1 MAEEFDIKKLSAENI
16 KDLNAF
22 RYIRDNLFPDGVEN
36 APSIQEIKDKQ
47 KAGKLTVREAYIA
60 KIYSQGFRVAP
71 LFLES
76 PDTKDFAESMQEKF
90 GIKKKGTAAQSIG
103 MSTELK
109 SNLKQVS
116 LDDVYG
122 GGIKG
127 STAIN
132 TGIKKVLEDDLPKT
146 GEKGAKKLGKRA
158 TEVSADIIQSM
169 AKGISNIPDY
179 NVRATVF
186 AGMFGARLSDV
197 IGMRTTRRLA
207 EMGSQ
212 PRPYFDVETG
222 VQENPDRTGRKQAG
236 PSKTLPPVF
245 QELAKK
251 LHAEAGPD
259 GVIFKATRTQVT
271 NALKKYVFPEIPKEI
286 LDKLD
291 RDPKDFTDLRR
302 IIAAYVI
309 KNVNPKAA
317 SGIISHK
324 LTSAEEFDK
333 VMDTFYVGI
342 DDPKGDVERTKG
354 LILFE
359 KELAKGLNVTDGK
372 QLARELKLD
381 LPDSFNAIYPA
392 TKVKVSPTGQATTS
406 VVEATEEEMESSKK
420 VKIAQDYESEQAA
433 FLRGEEKKE
442 KGLTLAEKN
451 IERQKKIQDERKL
464 LDETKKTDVPT
475 ETKKSAL
482 KEFLEQ
488 NPEKEK
494 STRRNPRKFDRPG
507 NGKLYTTIGAGT
519 ALTAPFLKMAYDNY
533 KSGYINDGL
542 EEDEATAKAS
552 LMVLADVTPY
562 LGQLKMAFEP
572 KTVAASERDP
582 YEPFKTKE
590 QTGQEVIDVYKE
602 REFRK
607 DISPQLEDEQEVGKE
622 MMLKYKRETAL
633 QDMRAKTQQKLD
645 DQLEQLNI
653 RR

>member
-16 KDLNAF
+16 QDLNAF

-90 GIKKKGTAAQSIG
+90 GTKKKGTAAQSIG

-116 LDDVYG
+116 LDDVYE
-122 GGIKG
+122 GGIRG
-127 STAIN
+127 SSAIN

-146 GEKGAKKLGKRA
+146 GEKGAKKLGKKA
-158 TEVSADIIQSM
+158 TEVSADIIQAM
-169 AKGISNIPDY
+169 AKGISNIPND

-245 QELAKK
+245 QELARK

-271 NALKKYVFPEIPKEI
+271 NALKKYVFPEIPKGI

-333 VMDTFYVGI
+333 VMDTFYADI

-359 KELAKGLNVTDGK
+359 KELAKGLNVTDGR
-372 QLARELKLD
+372 QLGQKLKLN
-381 LPDSFNAIYPA
+381 LPDSFNAIYPD
-392 TKVKVSPTGQATTS
+392 TKITVSPTGEKLTS
-406 VVEATEEEMESSKK
+406 TVEVSPEEQKRTD
-420 VKIAQDYESEQAA
+420 KIKAAQDFETEQDT
-433 FLRGEEKKE
+433 FLRGEEKRA
-442 KGLTLAEKN
+442 KGLALAESN
-451 IERQKKIQDERKL
+451 IERQKKIEADREQRKQ
-464 LDETKKTDVPT
+464 KKEAP
-475 ETKKSAL
+475 
-482 KEFLEQ
+482 KEVKATPLQEWEQ
-488 NPEKEK
+488 N
-494 STRRNPRKFDRPG
+494 NPDKAAKAKRKTKRKFDRPT
-507 NGKLYTTIGAGT
+507 NTKLYSVGG
-519 ALTAPFLKMAYDNY
+519 ALTAPLTYMAYRGY
-533 KSGYINDGL
+533 KDEYINKGM
-542 EEDEATAKAS
+542 EDMDATINAS
-552 LMVLADVTPY
+552 IMTASDFVPHILI
-562 LGQLKMAFEP
+562 GKMFFEP
-572 KTVAASERDP
+572 KTLAAAERDP
-582 YEPFKTKE
+582 LGEPFKTKE
-590 QTGQEVIDVYKE
+590 QMGQEVIDVFKE
-602 REFRK
+602 RQFRQ
-607 DISPQLEDEQEVGKE
+607 DIAPQLDDELAIQKQMNIKKMSEDFGREAERKSQLSLEEQ
-622 MMLKYKRETAL
+622 MQMLN
-633 QDMRAKTQQKLD
+633 QGS
-645 DQLEQLNI
+645 
-653 RR
+653 

>member
-16 KDLNAF
+16 QDLNAF

-90 GIKKKGTAAQSIG
+90 GTKKKGTAAQSIG

-116 LDDVYG
+116 LDDVYE
-122 GGIKG
+122 GGIRG
-127 STAIN
+127 SSAIN

-146 GEKGAKKLGKRA
+146 GEKGAKKLGKKA
-158 TEVSADIIQSM
+158 TEVSADIIQAM
-169 AKGISNIPDY
+169 AKGISNIPND

-245 QELAKK
+245 QELARK

-271 NALKKYVFPEIPKEI
+271 NALKKYVFPEIPKGI

-333 VMDTFYVGI
+333 VMDTFYADI

-359 KELAKGLNVTDGK
+359 KELAKGLNVTDGR
-372 QLARELKLD
+372 QLGQKLKLN
-381 LPDSFNAIYPA
+381 LPDSFNAIYPD
-392 TKVKVSPTGQATTS
+392 TKITVSPTGEKLTS
-406 VVEATEEEMESSKK
+406 TVEVSPEEQKRTD
-420 VKIAQDYESEQAA
+420 KIKAAQDFETEQDT
-433 FLRGEEKKE
+433 FLRGEEKRA
-442 KGLTLAEKN
+442 KGLALAESN
-451 IERQKKIQDERKL
+451 IERQKKIEADREQRKQ
-464 LDETKKTDVPT
+464 KKEAP
-475 ETKKSAL
+475 
-482 KEFLEQ
+482 KEVKATPLQEWEQ
-488 NPEKEK
+488 N
-494 STRRNPRKFDRPG
+494 NPDKAAKAKRKTKRKFDRPT
-507 NGKLYTTIGAGT
+507 NTKLYSVGG
-519 ALTAPFLKMAYDNY
+519 ALTAPLTYMAYRGY
-533 KSGYINDGL
+533 KDEYINKGM
-542 EEDEATAKAS
+542 EDMDATINAS
-552 LMVLADVTPY
+552 IMTASDFVPHILI
-562 LGQLKMAFEP
+562 GKMFFEP
-572 KTVAASERDP
+572 KTLAASERDP
-582 YEPFKTKE
+582 LGEPFKTKE
-590 QTGQEVIDVYKE
+590 QLGQEVIDISKE
-602 REFRK
+602 RTFRE
-607 DISPQLEDEQEVGKE
+607 DIAPQLDDERAIQEQMNIKKMSEDFGREAERKSQLSLEEQ
-622 MMLKYKRETAL
+622 MQMLN
-633 QDMRAKTQQKLD
+633 QGS
-645 DQLEQLNI
+645 
-653 RR
+653 

>member
-16 KDLNAF
+16 QDLNAF

-90 GIKKKGTAAQSIG
+90 GTKKKGTAAQSIG

-116 LDDVYG
+116 LDDVYE
-122 GGIKG
+122 GGIRG
-127 STAIN
+127 SSAIN

-146 GEKGAKKLGKRA
+146 GEKGAKKLGKKA
-158 TEVSADIIQSM
+158 TEVSADIIQAM
-169 AKGISNIPDY
+169 AKGISNIPND

-245 QELAKK
+245 QELARKF
-251 LHAEAGPD
+251 HAEAGPD

-271 NALKKYVFPEIPKEI
+271 NALKKYVFPEIPKGI

-333 VMDTFYVGI
+333 VMDTFYADI

-359 KELAKGLNVTDGK
+359 KELAKGLNVTDGR
-372 QLARELKLD
+372 QLGQKLKLN
-381 LPDSFNAIYPA
+381 LPDSFNAIYPD
-392 TKVKVSPTGQATTS
+392 TKITVSPTGEKLTS
-406 VVEATEEEMESSKK
+406 TVEVSPEEQKRTD
-420 VKIAQDYESEQAA
+420 KIKAAQDFETEQDT
-433 FLRGEEKKE
+433 FLRGEEKRA
-442 KGLTLAEKN
+442 KGLALAESN
-451 IERQKKIQDERKL
+451 IERQKKIEADREQRKQ
-464 LDETKKTDVPT
+464 KKEAP
-475 ETKKSAL
+475 
-482 KEFLEQ
+482 KEVKATPLQEWEQ
-488 NPEKEK
+488 N
-494 STRRNPRKFDRPG
+494 NPDKAAKAKRKTKRKFDRPT
-507 NGKLYTTIGAGT
+507 NTKLYSVGG
-519 ALTAPFLKMAYDNY
+519 ALTAPLTYMAYRGY
-533 KSGYINDGL
+533 KDEYINKGM
-542 EEDEATAKAS
+542 EDMDATINAS
-552 LMVLADVTPY
+552 IMTASDFVPHILI
-562 LGQLKMAFEP
+562 GKMFFEP
-572 KTVAASERDP
+572 KTLAAAERDP
-582 YEPFKTKE
+582 LGEPFKTKE
-590 QTGQEVIDVYKE
+590 QMGQEVIDVFKE
-602 REFRK
+602 RQFRQ
-607 DISPQLEDEQEVGKE
+607 DIAPQLDDELAIQKQMNIKKMSEDFGREAERKSQLSLEEQ
-622 MMLKYKRETAL
+622 MQMLN
-633 QDMRAKTQQKLD
+633 QGS
-645 DQLEQLNI
+645 
-653 RR
+653 

>member
-16 KDLNAF
+16 QDLNAF

-90 GIKKKGTAAQSIG
+90 GTKKKGTAAQSIG

-116 LDDVYG
+116 LDDVYE

-132 TGIKKVLEDDLPKT
+132 TGVKKVLEDDLPKT
-146 GEKGAKKLGKRA
+146 GEKGAKKLGKKA
-158 TEVSADIIQSM
+158 TEVSADIIQAM

-222 VQENPDRTGRKQAG
+222 VQENPERTGRKQAG

-245 QELAKK
+245 QELARK
-251 LHAEAGPD
+251 LHAEAGSD
-259 GVIFKATRTQVT
+259 GVIFKATRTQVA
-271 NALKKYVFPEIPKEI
+271 NALKKYVFPEVPKEI

-309 KNVNPKAA
+309 KNVNPSAA

-324 LTSAEEFDK
+324 LTSAEQFDK

-359 KELAKGLNVTDGK
+359 KELAKGLNVTDGR
-372 QLARELKLD
+372 QLGQKLKLD
-381 LPDSFNAIYPA
+381 LPDSFNSIYPD
-392 TKVKVSPTGQATTS
+392 TKITVSPTGEKLTS
-406 VVEATEEEMESSKK
+406 TVEVSPEEQKRTDK
-420 VKIAQDYESEQAA
+420 IKIAQDFETEQDT
-433 FLRGEEKKE
+433 FLRGEQKRE
-442 KGLTLAEKN
+442 KGITLAESN
-451 IERQKKIQDERKL
+451 IARQKK
-464 LDETKKTDVPT
+464 
-475 ETKKSAL
+475 
-482 KEFLEQ
+482 
-488 NPEKEK
+488 N
-494 STRRNPRKFDRPG
+494 
-507 NGKLYTTIGAGT
+507 
-519 ALTAPFLKMAYDNY
+519 
-533 KSGYINDGL
+533 
-542 EEDEATAKAS
+542 
-552 LMVLADVTPY
+552 
-562 LGQLKMAFEP
+562 
-572 KTVAASERDP
+572 
-582 YEPFKTKE
+582 
-590 QTGQEVIDVYKE
+590 
-602 REFRK
+602 
-607 DISPQLEDEQEVGKE
+607 
-622 MMLKYKRETAL
+622 
-633 QDMRAKTQQKLD
+633 
-645 DQLEQLNI
+645 
-653 RR
+653 

>member
-36 APSIQEIKDKQ
+36 VPSIQEIKDKQ
-47 KAGKLTVREAYIA
+47 KAGKLTVREAYLA

-76 PDTKDFAESMQEKF
+76 PDTKDFAKSMQDKF
-90 GIKKKGTAAQSIG
+90 GTKKKGAAAQSMGIA
-103 MSTELK
+103 TELK
-109 SNLKQVS
+109 TNLKQVS
-116 LDDVYG
+116 LDDAYD

-127 STAIN
+127 STALN
-132 TGIKKVLEDDLPKT
+132 AGIKKVLEDDLPKA
-146 GEKGAKKLGKRA
+146 GEKGAKKLGKKA
-158 TEVSADIIQSM
+158 TEVSGDIIQAM

-186 AGMFGARLSDV
+186 AGMFGARLTDV

-222 VQENPDRTGRKQAG
+222 IQENPDRTGRKQAG
-236 PSKTLPPVF
+236 PSKKLPPVF
-245 QELAKK
+245 EALARK
-251 LHAEAGPD
+251 LHSEAGPD
-259 GVIFKATRTQVT
+259 GVIFKATTPQVS
-271 NALKKYVFPEIPKEI
+271 NALKKYVFPEIPQKI
-286 LDKLD
+286 LDQLD
-291 RDPKDFTDLRR
+291 RNPKDFTDLRR

-309 KNVNPKAA
+309 KNVNPSAA

-359 KELAKGLNVTDGK
+359 KELAKGLKVTDAK

-406 VVEATEEEMESSKK
+406 VVEATKEEIESSKK

-451 IERQKKIQDERKL
+451 IERQKKLQAEKESFI
-464 LDETKKTDVPT
+464 ETKKTKVKKDGFQTYIDENPDDI
-475 ETKKSAL
+475 EKIKQRKKS
-482 KEFLEQ
+482 KFGMT
-488 NPEKEK
+488 
-494 STRRNPRKFDRPG
+494 STNK
-507 NGKLYTTIGAGT
+507 KLLGLSGPLAYMGYRGYKAELMDQGYTENEAQ
-519 ALTAPFLKMAYDNY
+519 LTASLFTAGDFVPYISGAKM
-533 KSGYINDGL
+533 IL
-542 EEDEATAKAS
+542 ES
-552 LMVLADVTPY
+552 S
-562 LGQLKMAFEP
+562 
-572 KTVAASERDP
+572 TVAASERDP
-582 YEPFKTKE
+582 FSQFRTVEE
-590 QTGQEVIDVYKE
+590 EGQRVIDVSKE
-602 REFRK
+602 RDFRQ
-607 DISPQLEDEQEVGKE
+607 DISPQLDDEQEVGKE
-622 MMLKYKRETAL
+622 MMLDYKRETAL
-633 QDMRAKTQQKLD
+633 QNMRAKTKNKLD
-645 DQLEQLNI
+645 EQLQQLNLG
-653 RR
+653 R

>member
-16 KDLNAF
+16 QDLNAF

-90 GIKKKGTAAQSIG
+90 GTKKKGTAAQSIG

-116 LDDVYG
+116 LDDVYE
-122 GGIKG
+122 GGIRG
-127 STAIN
+127 SSAIN

-146 GEKGAKKLGKRA
+146 GEKGAKKLGKKA
-158 TEVSADIIQSM
+158 TEVSADIIQAM
-169 AKGISNIPDY
+169 AKGISNIPND

-222 VQENPDRTGRKQAG
+222 IQENPDRTGRKQAG

-245 QELAKK
+245 QELARK

-271 NALKKYVFPEIPKEI
+271 NALKKYVFPEIPKGI

-406 VVEATEEEMESSKK
+406 VVEATEEEIESSKK

-464 LDETKKTDVPT
+464 LDETKKTEVKKDGFQTYIDENPDDI
-475 ETKKSAL
+475 EKIKQRKKSKFGMTSTNKKLLGLSGPLAYMGYRGYKSEL
-482 KEFLEQ
+482 IDQ
-488 NPEKEK
+488 GYSEKE
-494 STRRNPRKFDRPG
+494 
-507 NGKLYTTIGAGT
+507 AQ
-519 ALTAPFLKMAYDNY
+519 LTASLFTAADFVPYISGAKM
-533 KSGYINDGL
+533 IL
-542 EEDEATAKAS
+542 ES
-552 LMVLADVTPY
+552 S
-562 LGQLKMAFEP
+562 
-572 KTVAASERDP
+572 TVAASERN
-582 YEPFKTKE
+582 PFEE
-590 QTGQEVIDVYKE
+590 QFRTMEEEGQRVIDVSKE
-602 REFRK
+602 RDFRQ
-607 DISPQLEDEQEVGKE
+607 DISPQLDDEQEVGKE

-633 QDMRAKTQQKLD
+633 QDMRAKTKSKLD
-645 DQLEQLNI
+645 EQLQQLNLG
-653 RR
+653 RQ

>member
-16 KDLNAF
+16 QELNAF

-90 GIKKKGTAAQSIG
+90 GTKKKGTAAQSIG

-116 LDDVYG
+116 LDDVYE
-122 GGIKG
+122 GGIRG
-127 STAIN
+127 SSAIN

-146 GEKGAKKLGKRA
+146 GEKGAKKLGKKA
-158 TEVSADIIQSM
+158 TEVSADIIQAM
-169 AKGISNIPDY
+169 AKGISNIPND

-245 QELAKK
+245 QELARK

-271 NALKKYVFPEIPKEI
+271 NALKKYVFPEIPKGI

-333 VMDTFYVGI
+333 VMDTFYADI

-406 VVEATEEEMESSKK
+406 VVEATEEEIESSKK

-464 LDETKKTDVPT
+464 LDETKKTEVKKDGFQTYIDENPDDI
-475 ETKKSAL
+475 EKIKQRKKSKFGMTSTNKKLLGLSGPLAYMGYRGYKSEL
-482 KEFLEQ
+482 IDQ
-488 NPEKEK
+488 GYSEKE
-494 STRRNPRKFDRPG
+494 
-507 NGKLYTTIGAGT
+507 AQ
-519 ALTAPFLKMAYDNY
+519 LTASLFTAADFVPYISGAKM
-533 KSGYINDGL
+533 IL
-542 EEDEATAKAS
+542 ES
-552 LMVLADVTPY
+552 S
-562 LGQLKMAFEP
+562 
-572 KTVAASERDP
+572 TVAASERDP
-582 YEPFKTKE
+582 FSPFTTME
-590 QTGQEVIDVYKE
+590 EEGQRVIDVSKE
-602 REFRK
+602 RDFRQ
-607 DISPQLEDEQEVGKE
+607 DISPQLDDEQEVGKE

-633 QDMRAKTQQKLD
+633 QDMRAKTKSKLD
-645 DQLEQLNI
+645 EQLQQLNLG
-653 RR
+653 RQ

>member
-36 APSIQEIKDKQ
+36 VPSIQEIKDKQ

-76 PDTKDFAESMQEKF
+76 PDTKDFAKSMQDKF
-90 GIKKKGTAAQSIG
+90 GTKKKGAAAQSIG
-103 MSTELK
+103 IAAELK
-109 SNLKQVS
+109 TNLKRVS
-116 LDDVYG
+116 LDDVYD

-127 STAIN
+127 SSALN
-132 TGIKKVLEDDLPKT
+132 TGIKRVLEDDLPKA

-158 TEVSADIIQSM
+158 TEVSADIIQAM

-186 AGMFGARLSDV
+186 AGMFGARLTDV

-222 VQENPDRTGRKQAG
+222 IQENPDRTGRKQAG
-236 PSKTLPPVF
+236 PSKKLPPVF
-245 QELAKK
+245 EALARK
-251 LHAEAGPD
+251 LHSEAGPD
-259 GVIFKATRTQVT
+259 GVIFKATTPQVT
-271 NALKKYVFPEIPKEI
+271 NALKKYVFPEIPQKI
-286 LDKLD
+286 LDQLD
-291 RDPKDFTDLRR
+291 RNPKDFTDLRR

-309 KNVNPKAA
+309 KNVNPSAA

-359 KELAKGLNVTDGK
+359 KELAKGLNVTDGR
-372 QLARELKLD
+372 QLGQKLKLD
-381 LPDSFNAIYPA
+381 LPDSFNAIYPE
-392 TKVKVSPTGQATTS
+392 TKVKVSPTGEKLTS
-406 VVEATEEEMESSKK
+406 TVEITPEEQKRID
-420 VKIAQDYESEQAA
+420 KIKAAQDFETEQDA
-433 FLRGEEKKE
+433 FLRGEQKKE

-464 LDETKKTDVPT
+464 LDETKKTEVKKDGFQTYIDENPDDI
-475 ETKKSAL
+475 EKIKQRKKSKFGMTSTNKKLLGLSGPLAYMGYRGYKSEL
-482 KEFLEQ
+482 IDQ
-488 NPEKEK
+488 GYTEKE
-494 STRRNPRKFDRPG
+494 
-507 NGKLYTTIGAGT
+507 AQ
-519 ALTAPFLKMAYDNY
+519 LTASLFTAADFVPYISGAKM
-533 KSGYINDGL
+533 IL
-542 EEDEATAKAS
+542 ES
-552 LMVLADVTPY
+552 S
-562 LGQLKMAFEP
+562 
-572 KTVAASERDP
+572 TVAASERN
-582 YEPFKTKE
+582 PFEE
-590 QTGQEVIDVYKE
+590 QFRTMEQEGQRVIDVSKE
-602 REFRK
+602 RDFRQ
-607 DISPQLEDEQEVGKE
+607 DISPQLDDEQEVGKE

-633 QDMRAKTQQKLD
+633 QDMRAKTKSKLD
-645 DQLEQLNI
+645 EQLQQLNLG
-653 RR
+653 RQ

>member
-1 MAEEFDIKKLSAENI
+1 MTEEFDIKKLSAENI

-76 PDTKDFAESMQEKF
+76 PDTKDFAKSMQDKF
-90 GIKKKGTAAQSIG
+90 GTKKKGAAAQSIG
-103 MSTELK
+103 IATELK
-109 SNLKQVS
+109 TNLKRVS
-116 LDDVYG
+116 LDDVYD

-127 STAIN
+127 SSALN
-132 TGIKKVLEDDLPKT
+132 TGIKRVLEDDLPKA
-146 GEKGAKKLGKRA
+146 GEKGAKKLGKKA
-158 TEVSADIIQSM
+158 TEVSADIIQAM

-186 AGMFGARLSDV
+186 AGMFGARLTDV

-222 VQENPDRTGRKQAG
+222 IQENPDRTGRKQAG
-236 PSKTLPPVF
+236 PSKKLPPVF
-245 QELAKK
+245 EALARK
-251 LHAEAGPD
+251 LHSEAGPD
-259 GVIFKATRTQVT
+259 GVIFKATTPQVT
-271 NALKKYVFPEIPKEI
+271 NALKKYVFPEIPQKI
-286 LDKLD
+286 LDQLD
-291 RDPKDFTDLRR
+291 RNPKDFTDLRR

-309 KNVNPKAA
+309 KNVNPSAA

-406 VVEATEEEMESSKK
+406 VVEATEEEIESSKK

-464 LDETKKTDVPT
+464 LDETKKTEVKKDSFQTYIDENPDDI
-475 ETKKSAL
+475 EKIKQRKKSKFGMTSTNKKLLGLSGPLAYMGYRGYKSEL
-482 KEFLEQ
+482 IDQ
-488 NPEKEK
+488 GYSEKE
-494 STRRNPRKFDRPG
+494 
-507 NGKLYTTIGAGT
+507 AQ
-519 ALTAPFLKMAYDNY
+519 LTASLFTAADFVPYISGAKM
-533 KSGYINDGL
+533 IL
-542 EEDEATAKAS
+542 ES
-552 LMVLADVTPY
+552 S
-562 LGQLKMAFEP
+562 
-572 KTVAASERDP
+572 TVAASERDP
-582 YEPFKTKE
+582 FSPFTTME
-590 QTGQEVIDVYKE
+590 EEGQRVIDVSKE
-602 REFRK
+602 RDFRQN
-607 DISPQLEDEQEVGKE
+607 ISPQLDDEQEVGKE

-633 QDMRAKTQQKLD
+633 QDMRAKTKSKLD
-645 DQLEQLNI
+645 EQLQQLNLG
-653 RR
+653 RQ

>member
-16 KDLNAF
+16 QDLNAF

-90 GIKKKGTAAQSIG
+90 GTKKKGTAAQSIG

-116 LDDVYG
+116 LDDVYE
-122 GGIKG
+122 GGIRG
-127 STAIN
+127 SSAIN

-146 GEKGAKKLGKRA
+146 GEKGAKKLGKKA
-158 TEVSADIIQSM
+158 TEVSADIIQAM
-169 AKGISNIPDY
+169 AKGISNIPND

-245 QELAKK
+245 QELARK

-271 NALKKYVFPEIPKEI
+271 NALKKYVFPEIPKGI

-333 VMDTFYVGI
+333 VMDTFYADI

-359 KELAKGLNVTDGK
+359 KELAKGLNVTDGR
-372 QLARELKLD
+372 QLGQKLKLN
-381 LPDSFNAIYPA
+381 LPDSFNAIYPD
-392 TKVKVSPTGQATTS
+392 TKITVSPTGEKLTS
-406 VVEATEEEMESSKK
+406 TVEVSPEEQKRTD
-420 VKIAQDYESEQAA
+420 KIKAAQDFETEQDT
-433 FLRGEEKKE
+433 FLRGEEKRA
-442 KGLTLAEKN
+442 KGLALAESN
-451 IERQKKIQDERKL
+451 IERQKKIEADREQRKQ
-464 LDETKKTDVPT
+464 KKEAP
-475 ETKKSAL
+475 
-482 KEFLEQ
+482 KEVKATPLQEWEQ
-488 NPEKEK
+488 N
-494 STRRNPRKFDRPG
+494 NPDKAAKAKRKTKRKFDRPT
-507 NGKLYTTIGAGT
+507 NTKLYSVGG
-519 ALTAPFLKMAYDNY
+519 ALTAPLTYMAYRGY
-533 KSGYINDGL
+533 KDEYINKGM
-542 EEDEATAKAS
+542 EDMDATINAS
-552 LMVLADVTPY
+552 IMTASDFVPHILI
-562 LGQLKMAFEP
+562 GKMFFEP
-572 KTVAASERDP
+572 KTLAAAERDP
-582 YEPFKTKE
+582 LGEPFKTKE
-590 QTGQEVIDVYKE
+590 QMGQEGIDVFKE
-602 REFRK
+602 RQFRQ
-607 DISPQLEDEQEVGKE
+607 DIAPQLDDELAIQKQMNIKKMSEDFGREAERKSQLSLEEQ
-622 MMLKYKRETAL
+622 MQMLN
-633 QDMRAKTQQKLD
+633 QGS
-645 DQLEQLNI
+645 
-653 RR
+653 

>member
-16 KDLNAF
+16 QDLNAF

-36 APSIQEIKDKQ
+36 APSVQEIKDKQ

-116 LDDVYG
+116 LDDIYE
-122 GGIKG
+122 GGIRG

-146 GEKGAKKLGKRA
+146 GEKGAKKLGKKA
-158 TEVSADIIQSM
+158 TEVSADIIQAM
-169 AKGISNIPDY
+169 AKGISNIPND

-245 QELAKK
+245 QELARK

-309 KNVNPKAA
+309 KNVNPSAA

-324 LTSAEEFDK
+324 LTSAEDFDK

-359 KELAKGLNVTDGK
+359 KELAKGLNVTDGR
-372 QLARELKLD
+372 QLGQKLKLN
-381 LPDSFNAIYPA
+381 LPDSFNAIYPD
-392 TKVKVSPTGQATTS
+392 TKITVSPTGEKLTS
-406 VVEATEEEMESSKK
+406 TVEVSPEEQKRTG
-420 VKIAQDYESEQAA
+420 KIKAAQDFETAQQA
-433 FLRGEEKKE
+433 FLRGAEAQKKGLDLYEANQKRREELDKNEAERKQKKE
-442 KGLTLAEKN
+442 A
-451 IERQKKIQDERKL
+451 
-464 LDETKKTDVPT
+464 P
-475 ETKKSAL
+475 
-482 KEFLEQ
+482 KEVKATPLQEWEQ
-488 NPEKEK
+488 N
-494 STRRNPRKFDRPG
+494 NPDKATKAKRKTKRKFSRPT
-507 NGKLYTTIGAGT
+507 NTKLYSVGAVGAIT
-519 ALTAPFLKMAYDNY
+519 SPLAYLAYRGY
-533 KSGYINDGL
+533 KDGYINDGM
-542 EEDEATAKAS
+542 EETDAVINAS
-552 LMVLADVTPY
+552 IMTVSDFVPQIAI
-562 LGQLKMAFEP
+562 GKMFFAP
-572 KTVAASERDP
+572 NPVAAAERDP

-590 QTGQEVIDVYKE
+590 QMGQEVIDVFKE
-602 REFRK
+602 RQFRQ
-607 DISPQLEDEQEVGKE
+607 DIAPQLDDERAIQEQMNIKKMSEDFRSEAERKSQLTLEEQ
-622 MMLKYKRETAL
+622 MQLL
-633 QDMRAKTQQKLD
+633 QQGR
-645 DQLEQLNI
+645 
-653 RR
+653 

>member
-116 LDDVYG
+116 LDDVYE

-132 TGIKKVLEDDLPKT
+132 TGIRKVLEDDLPKT

-222 VQENPDRTGRKQAG
+222 IQENPDRTGRKQAG

-245 QELAKK
+245 QELARK
-251 LHAEAGPD
+251 LHSEAGPD

-406 VVEATEEEMESSKK
+406 VVEATEEEIESSKK

-464 LDETKKTDVPT
+464 LDETKKTEVKKDGFQTYIDENPDDI
-475 ETKKSAL
+475 EKIKQRKKSKFGMTSTNKKLLGLSGPLAYMGYRGYKSEL
-482 KEFLEQ
+482 IDQ
-488 NPEKEK
+488 GYSEKE
-494 STRRNPRKFDRPG
+494 
-507 NGKLYTTIGAGT
+507 AQ
-519 ALTAPFLKMAYDNY
+519 LTASLFTAADFVPYISGAKM
-533 KSGYINDGL
+533 IL
-542 EEDEATAKAS
+542 ES
-552 LMVLADVTPY
+552 S
-562 LGQLKMAFEP
+562 
-572 KTVAASERDP
+572 TVAASERDP
-582 YEPFKTKE
+582 FSPFTTME
-590 QTGQEVIDVYKE
+590 EEGQRVIDVSKE
-602 REFRK
+602 RDFRQ
-607 DISPQLEDEQEVGKE
+607 DISPQLDDEQEVGKE

-633 QDMRAKTQQKLD
+633 QDMRAKTKSKLD
-645 DQLEQLNI
+645 EQLQQLNLG
-653 RR
+653 RQ

>member
-16 KDLNAF
+16 QDLNAF

-90 GIKKKGTAAQSIG
+90 GTKKKGTAAQSIG

-116 LDDVYG
+116 LDDVYE
-122 GGIKG
+122 GGIRG
-127 STAIN
+127 SSAKN

-146 GEKGAKKLGKRA
+146 GEKGAKNLGKKA
-158 TEVSADIIQSM
+158 TEVSADIIQAM
-169 AKGISNIPDY
+169 AKGISNIPND
-179 NVRATVF
+179 NVRSSVF

-207 EMGSQ
+207 EMGRHPS
-212 PRPYFDVETG
+212 PYFDVETG

-245 QELAKK
+245 QELARK

-271 NALKKYVFPEIPKEI
+271 NALKKYVFPEIPKGI

-333 VMDTFYVGI
+333 VMDTFYADI

-359 KELAKGLNVTDGK
+359 KELAKGLNVTDGR
-372 QLARELKLD
+372 QLGQKLKLN
-381 LPDSFNAIYPA
+381 LPDSFNAIYPD
-392 TKVKVSPTGQATTS
+392 TKITVSPTGEKLTS
-406 VVEATEEEMESSKK
+406 TVEVSPEEQKRTD
-420 VKIAQDYESEQAA
+420 KIKAAQDFETEQDT
-433 FLRGEEKKE
+433 FLRAEEKRA
-442 KGLTLAEKN
+442 KGLALAESN
-451 IERQKKIQDERKL
+451 IERQKKIEADREQRKQ
-464 LDETKKTDVPT
+464 KKEAP
-475 ETKKSAL
+475 
-482 KEFLEQ
+482 KEVKATPLQEWEQ
-488 NPEKEK
+488 NNPDKAAK
-494 STRRNPRKFDRPG
+494 AKRKTKRRFSKPTNT
-507 NGKLYTTIGAGT
+507 KLYSVGG
-519 ALTAPFLKMAYDNY
+519 ALTAPLTYMAYRGY
-533 KSGYINDGL
+533 KDEYINKGM
-542 EEDEATAKAS
+542 EDMDATINAS
-552 LMVLADVTPY
+552 IMTASDFVPHILI
-562 LGQLKMAFEP
+562 GKMFFEP
-572 KTVAASERDP
+572 KTLAAAERDP
-582 YEPFKTKE
+582 LGEPFKTKE
-590 QTGQEVIDVYKE
+590 QMGQEVIDVFKE
-602 REFRK
+602 RQFRQ
-607 DISPQLEDEQEVGKE
+607 DIAPQLDDELAIQKQMNIKKMSEDFGREAERKSQLSLEEQ
-622 MMLKYKRETAL
+622 MQMLN
-633 QDMRAKTQQKLD
+633 QGS
-645 DQLEQLNI
+645 
-653 RR
+653 

>member
-116 LDDVYG
+116 LDDVYE

-132 TGIKKVLEDDLPKT
+132 TGIRKVLEDDLPKT

-222 VQENPDRTGRKQAG
+222 IQENPDRTGRKQAG

-245 QELAKK
+245 QELARK
-251 LHAEAGPD
+251 LHSEAGPD

-406 VVEATEEEMESSKK
+406 VVEATEEEIESSKK

-464 LDETKKTDVPT
+464 LDETKKTEVKKDGFQTYIDENPDDI
-475 ETKKSAL
+475 EKIKQRKKSKFGMTSTNKKLLGLSGPLAYMGYRGYKSEL
-482 KEFLEQ
+482 IDQ
-488 NPEKEK
+488 GYSEKE
-494 STRRNPRKFDRPG
+494 
-507 NGKLYTTIGAGT
+507 AQ
-519 ALTAPFLKMAYDNY
+519 LTASLFTAADFVPYISGAKM
-533 KSGYINDGL
+533 IL
-542 EEDEATAKAS
+542 ES
-552 LMVLADVTPY
+552 S
-562 LGQLKMAFEP
+562 
-572 KTVAASERDP
+572 TVAASERN
-582 YEPFKTKE
+582 PFEE
-590 QTGQEVIDVYKE
+590 QFRTMEEEGQRVIDVSKE
-602 REFRK
+602 RDFRQ
-607 DISPQLEDEQEVGKE
+607 DISPQLDDEQEVGKE

-633 QDMRAKTQQKLD
+633 QDMRAKTKSKLD
-645 DQLEQLNI
+645 EQLQQLNLG
-653 RR
+653 RQ

>member
-16 KDLNAF
+16 QDLNAF

-90 GIKKKGTAAQSIG
+90 GTKKKGTAAQSIG

-116 LDDVYG
+116 LDDVYE
-122 GGIKG
+122 GGIRG
-127 STAIN
+127 SSAIN

-146 GEKGAKKLGKRA
+146 GEKGAKKLGKKA
-158 TEVSADIIQSM
+158 TEVSADIIQAM
-169 AKGISNIPDY
+169 AKGISNIPND

-245 QELAKK
+245 QELARK

-271 NALKKYVFPEIPKEI
+271 NALKKYVFPEIPKGI

-359 KELAKGLNVTDGK
+359 KELAKGLNVTDGR
-372 QLARELKLD
+372 QLGQKLKLN
-381 LPDSFNAIYPA
+381 LPDSFNAIYPD
-392 TKVKVSPTGQATTS
+392 TKITVSPTGEKLTS
-406 VVEATEEEMESSKK
+406 TVEVSPEEQKRTD
-420 VKIAQDYESEQAA
+420 KIKAAQDFETEQDT
-433 FLRGEEKKE
+433 FLRGEEKRA
-442 KGLTLAEKN
+442 KGLALAESN
-451 IERQKKIQDERKL
+451 IERQKKIEADREQRKQ
-464 LDETKKTDVPT
+464 KKEAP
-475 ETKKSAL
+475 
-482 KEFLEQ
+482 KEVKATPLQEWEQ
-488 NPEKEK
+488 N
-494 STRRNPRKFDRPG
+494 NPDKAAKAKRKTKRKFDRPT
-507 NGKLYTTIGAGT
+507 NTKLYSVGG
-519 ALTAPFLKMAYDNY
+519 ALTAPLTYMAYRGY
-533 KSGYINDGL
+533 KDEYINKGM
-542 EEDEATAKAS
+542 EDMDATINAS
-552 LMVLADVTPY
+552 IMTASDFVPHILI
-562 LGQLKMAFEP
+562 GKMFFEP
-572 KTVAASERDP
+572 KTLAAAERDP
-582 YEPFKTKE
+582 LGEPFKTKE
-590 QTGQEVIDVYKE
+590 QMGQEVIDVFKE
-602 REFRK
+602 RQFRQ
-607 DISPQLEDEQEVGKE
+607 DIAPQLDDELAIQKQMNIKKMSEDFGREAERKSQLSLEEQ
-622 MMLKYKRETAL
+622 MQMLN
-633 QDMRAKTQQKLD
+633 QGS
-645 DQLEQLNI
+645 
-653 RR
+653 

>member
-16 KDLNAF
+16 QDLNAF

-90 GIKKKGTAAQSIG
+90 GTKKKGTAAQSIG

-116 LDDVYG
+116 LDDVYE
-122 GGIKG
+122 GGIRG
-127 STAIN
+127 SSAIN

-146 GEKGAKKLGKRA
+146 GEKGAKKLGKKA
-158 TEVSADIIQSM
+158 TEVSADIIQAM
-169 AKGISNIPDY
+169 AKGISNIPND

-197 IGMRTTRRLA
+197 IGMSTTRRLA

-245 QELAKK
+245 QELARK

-271 NALKKYVFPEIPKEI
+271 NALKKYVFPEIPKGI

-333 VMDTFYVGI
+333 VMDTFYADI

-359 KELAKGLNVTDGK
+359 KELAKGLNVTDGR
-372 QLARELKLD
+372 QLGQKLKLN
-381 LPDSFNAIYPA
+381 LPDSFNAIYPD
-392 TKVKVSPTGQATTS
+392 TKITVSPTGEKLTS
-406 VVEATEEEMESSKK
+406 TVEVSPEEQKRTD
-420 VKIAQDYESEQAA
+420 KIKAAQDFETEQDT
-433 FLRGEEKKE
+433 FLRGEEKRA
-442 KGLTLAEKN
+442 KGLALAESN
-451 IERQKKIQDERKL
+451 IERQKKIEADREQRKQ
-464 LDETKKTDVPT
+464 KKEAP
-475 ETKKSAL
+475 
-482 KEFLEQ
+482 KEVKATPLQEWEQ
-488 NPEKEK
+488 N
-494 STRRNPRKFDRPG
+494 NPDKAAKAKRKTKRKFDRPT
-507 NGKLYTTIGAGT
+507 NTKLYSVGG
-519 ALTAPFLKMAYDNY
+519 ALTAPLTYMAYRGY
-533 KSGYINDGL
+533 KDEYINKGM
-542 EEDEATAKAS
+542 EDMDATINAS
-552 LMVLADVTPY
+552 IMTASDFVPHILI
-562 LGQLKMAFEP
+562 GKMFFEP
-572 KTVAASERDP
+572 KTLAAAERDP
-582 YEPFKTKE
+582 LGEPFKTKE
-590 QTGQEVIDVYKE
+590 QMGQEVIDVFKE
-602 REFRK
+602 RQFRQ
-607 DISPQLEDEQEVGKE
+607 DIAPQLDDELAIQKQMNIKKMSEDFGREAERKSQLSLEEQ
-622 MMLKYKRETAL
+622 MQMLN
-633 QDMRAKTQQKLD
+633 QGS
-645 DQLEQLNI
+645 
-653 RR
+653 

>member
-116 LDDVYG
+116 LDDVYE

-132 TGIKKVLEDDLPKT
+132 TGIRKVLEDDLPKT

-222 VQENPDRTGRKQAG
+222 IQENPDRTGRKQAG

-245 QELAKK
+245 QELARK
-251 LHAEAGPD
+251 LHSEAGPD

-333 VMDTFYVGI
+333 VMDTFYADI

-406 VVEATEEEMESSKK
+406 VVEATEEEIESSKK

-464 LDETKKTDVPT
+464 LDETKKTEVKKDGFQTYIDENPDDI
-475 ETKKSAL
+475 EKIKQRKKSKFGMTSTNKKLLGLSGPLAYMGYRGYKSEL
-482 KEFLEQ
+482 IDQ
-488 NPEKEK
+488 GYSEKE
-494 STRRNPRKFDRPG
+494 
-507 NGKLYTTIGAGT
+507 AQ
-519 ALTAPFLKMAYDNY
+519 LTASLFTAADFVPYISGAKM
-533 KSGYINDGL
+533 IL
-542 EEDEATAKAS
+542 ES
-552 LMVLADVTPY
+552 S
-562 LGQLKMAFEP
+562 
-572 KTVAASERDP
+572 TVAASERN
-582 YEPFKTKE
+582 PFEE
-590 QTGQEVIDVYKE
+590 QFRTMEEEGQRVIDVSKE
-602 REFRK
+602 RDFRQ
-607 DISPQLEDEQEVGKE
+607 DISPQLDDEQEVGKE

-633 QDMRAKTQQKLD
+633 QDMRAKTKSKLD
-645 DQLEQLNI
+645 EQLQQLNLG
-653 RR
+653 RQ